1 MLEKVIRF
9 EEICYPL
16 LEEESF
22 EEIVI
27 DKTYFEKS
35 DQQSNSGSDE
45 DSDLEDPPAI
55 EVEFAEDGK
64 ESEDDKESVDDSGQ
78 ILPQHVLEES
88 ESIKSSAKKRREDLF
103 L

>member
-27 DKTYFEKS
+27 DKTYFEES

-45 DSDLEDPPAI
+45 NSDLEDPSAI
-55 EVEFAEDGK
+55 ELGFAEDG
-64 ESEDDKESVDDSGQ
+64 EGSVDGSGQ
-78 ILPQHVLEES
+78 IPPQHVLEES
-88 ESIKSSAKKRREDLF
+88 ESIKSSVKKRREDLF

>member
-1 MLEKVIRF
+1 MLEKVIKF
-9 EEICYPL
+9 EEIYPL

-22 EEIVI
+22 EEMVI

-45 DSDLEDPPAI
+45 NSDLEDYPAI
-55 EVEFAEDGK
+55 ELGFAEDG
-64 ESEDDKESVDDSGQ
+64 EESVDDSGQ
-78 ILPQHVLEES
+78 IPPQHVLEES

>member
-1 MLEKVIRF
+1 MLEKVIKF
-9 EEICYPL
+9 EEIYPL

-22 EEIVI
+22 EEMVI
-27 DKTYFEKS
+27 DKTYFENS

-45 DSDLEDPPAI
+45 NSDLEDHPAI
-55 EVEFAEDGK
+55 EVGFAEDGE
-64 ESEDDKESVDDSGQ
+64 ESEDDEESVDDSGQ
-78 ILPQHVLEES
+78 IPPQHVLEES